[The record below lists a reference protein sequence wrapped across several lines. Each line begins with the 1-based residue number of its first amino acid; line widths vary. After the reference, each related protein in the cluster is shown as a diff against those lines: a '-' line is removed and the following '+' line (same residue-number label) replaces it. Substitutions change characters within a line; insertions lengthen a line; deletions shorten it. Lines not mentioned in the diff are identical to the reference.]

1 MTIEELSITGFNHKL
16 ENSTLNYPQSA
27 NPNAPKFFFNMLSIA
42 SRGGS
47 KTYSV
52 VKLIKDYE
60 EHKLIDNDKVVH
72 PLRTFLI
79 SPTVEANPIFKN
91 LNSLNPDDIYNNYTD
106 EILQSIF
113 DDIEAIKEEIMY
125 YKEYENAN
133 KILDKSPKEKI
144 PQLLKKKPEIFD
156 ILQVHNFIHPDE
168 LPPLRYKVA
177 PVNII
182 VLDDLLGSD
191 CFNRKSKSLFQSYL
205 IKNRHFMVS
214 FCILV
219 QNLKSV
225 PKPIRSNC
233 NLYFLGKFASKK
245 VILDDLY
252 EEVSNVLT
260 EEQFE
265 ELYTFATAEKYGSLV
280 IDNTGNEKRFYKGFD
295 RQLVFTAE

>member
-1 MTIEELSITGFNHKL
+1 MTIEEIPITGFNQKL
-16 ENSTLNYPQSA
+16 ENSTLNYAQST

-47 KTYSV
+47 KTYTV

-79 SPTVEANPIFKN
+79 SSTYEANPIFKN
-91 LNSLNPDDIYNNYTD
+91 LKSLNPEDIYNNYSD
-106 EILQSIF
+106 EILQNIF
-113 DDIEAIKEEIMY
+113 DDIEDIKEEIKC
-125 YKEYENAN
+125 YKEYEDAY
-133 KILDKSPKEKI
+133 KIVDKCPKEKI
-144 PQLLKKKPEIFD
+144 PQLLKKRPEIFD
-156 ILQVHNFIHPDE
+156 ILQVHNYVHPDE

-182 VLDDLLGSD
+182 ILDDMLGQD
-191 CFNRKSKSLFQSYL
+191 CFSKKSKSLFQSYL
-205 IKNRHFMVS
+205 IKNRHYMVS

-225 PKPIRSNC
+225 PKVIRINC
-233 NLYFLGKFASKK
+233 NLYFLGKFASKRT
-245 VILDDLY
+245 VLQDLY

-260 EEQFE
+260 EEKFD
-265 ELYTFATAEKYGSLV
+265 ELYTHATSEKYGSLI

-295 RQLVFTAE
+295 IQLVVTD